1 MEKPIMEN
9 NKYVLISEITNAIL
23 KSSDKLED
31 LLEAAKPLMKKG
43 QSLLIKESNSGEIIK
58 ECRLLLD

>member
-1 MEKPIMEN
+1 MEKD
-9 NKYVLISEITNAIL
+9 KYILISEITNSIL

-43 QSLLIKESNSGEIIK
+43 QSLLIKESASGQVIK